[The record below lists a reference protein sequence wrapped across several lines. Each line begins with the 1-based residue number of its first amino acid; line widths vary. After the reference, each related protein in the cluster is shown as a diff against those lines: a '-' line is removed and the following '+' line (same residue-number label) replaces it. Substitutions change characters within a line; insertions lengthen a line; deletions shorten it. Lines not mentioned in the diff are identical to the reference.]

1 MQTTKNKL
9 VHWFIIFSF
18 VALYLLVSIIST
30 IHVID
35 FFELSNA
42 SGLAITLAIAFEVG
56 AAASLASLIVLDK
69 MNKTIVWGLFVI
81 LTFMQMMGNTYFA
94 FSHLNNYQGW
104 VELFGLTEMEPIAQK
119 RILAIVSG
127 AILPVVALGFIK
139 ALVDYIKP
147 SSVNELQQER
157 GNSIVNDSDN
167 KSDEIL
173 SDDTD
178 IKFQKD
184 YQLINNGGTPKID
197 KLPEIEKPVEKKVV
211 EEKPID
217 EKPIEEKSR
226 VIRDGNHDVTLK
238 KLKTKQDTENAL
250 KHVNTGDP
258 AFQKMVEEYIY
269 KTKTKHPN

>member
-35 FFELSNA
+35 FFELSNTQ
-42 SGLAITLAIAFEVG
+42 GLAITLAIAFEVG
-56 AAASLASLIVLDK
+56 AAASLASLLVLDK

-104 VELFGLTEMEPIAQK
+104 VELFGLAEMEPIAQK

-173 SDDTD
+173 SDD
-178 IKFQKD
+178 
-184 YQLINNGGTPKID
+184 KID
-197 KLPEIEKPVEKKVV
+197 KLPEIEKPVEKKSEIEKPVEKKVV

-217 EKPIEEKSR
+217 EKHIEEKSR

-238 KLKTKQDTENAL
+238 KLKTKQDTEKAL